1 MKYKDN
7 NFSKFQDRQRDGIES
22 SFTSKSDRQVLRSGR
37 DRKVRREQEHRLS
50 LFYSKYLSKKVEK
63 EWWACLNFD
72 DKQRVE
78 TSYCNQEQM
87 MEEKDRMNMW
97 SNFEFFDTWKEWFEH
112 IADEYKPDRIK
123 YRESKLKKLGI

>member
-22 SFTSKSDRQVLRSGR
+22 HYSVKSDRQ
-37 DRKVRREQEHRLS
+37 VRREQEHRLS
-50 LFYSKYLSKKVEK
+50 LFYSKYLTKKVEK
-63 EWWACLNFD
+63 EWWLCLSFD

-78 TSYCNQEQM
+78 TSYYNQEQM

-112 IADEYKPDRIK
+112 IADEYKPDRVK
-123 YRESKLKKLGI
+123 YREYKLKKLGI

>member
-22 SFTSKSDRQVLRSGR
+22 HFSSKSDRQ
-37 DRKVRREQEHRLS
+37 VRREQEHRLS

-63 EWWACLNFD
+63 DWWLCLNFD

-78 TSYCNQEQM
+78 TSYYNQEQM
-87 MEEKDRMNMW
+87 LEDDDRLNMW

-112 IADEYKPDRIK
+112 IADEYKPDRVK

>member
-7 NFSKFQDRQRDGIES
+7 NFSKFQDRQRDGEVGYYS
-22 SFTSKSDRQVLRSGR
+22 NKSDRQ
-37 DRKVRREQEHRLS
+37 VRREQEHRLS

-63 EWWACLNFD
+63 DWWLCLSFD

-78 TSYCNQEQM
+78 TSYYNQEQM

>member
-22 SFTSKSDRQVLRSGR
+22 NFSSKSDRQ
-37 DRKVRREQEHRLS
+37 VRREQEHRLF
-50 LFYSKYLSKKVEK
+50 LFYSKHLSKKVEK
-63 EWWACLNFD
+63 EWWLCLNFE
-72 DKQRVE
+72 DKQRLE
-78 TSYCNQEQM
+78 RSYYNQEQM

-97 SNFEFFDTWKEWFEH
+97 SNFEFFDSFQEWFEH

>member
-22 SFTSKSDRQVLRSGR
+22 HFSSKSDRQ
-37 DRKVRREQEHRLS
+37 VRREQEHRLS

-63 EWWACLNFD
+63 DWWLCLSFD
-72 DKQRVE
+72 DKQRLE
-78 TSYCNQEQM
+78 TSYYNQEQM
-87 MEEKDRMNMW
+87 MEEKDRMSMW

>member
-22 SFTSKSDRQVLRSGR
+22 SFTSKSDRQV
-37 DRKVRREQEHRLS
+37 RREQEHRLS
-50 LFYSKYLSKKVEK
+50 LFYSKYLTKKVEK
-63 EWWACLNFD
+63 EWWLCLSFD

-78 TSYCNQEQM
+78 TSYYNQEQM

-112 IADEYKPDRIK
+112 IADEYKPDRVK
-123 YRESKLKKLGI
+123 YREYKLKKLGI

>member
-22 SFTSKSDRQVLRSGR
+22 QYSVKSDRQ
-37 DRKVRREQEHRLS
+37 VRREQEHRLS

-63 EWWACLNFD
+63 DWWLCLSFD
-72 DKQRVE
+72 DKQRLE
-78 TSYCNQEQM
+78 TSYYNQEQM
-87 MEEKDRMNMW
+87 LEDDDRMNMW

-112 IADEYKPDRIK
+112 IVDEYKPDRVK

>member
-7 NFSKFQDRQRDGIES
+7 NFSKFQDRQRDGEVGYYS
-22 SFTSKSDRQVLRSGR
+22 NKSDRQ
-37 DRKVRREQEHRLS
+37 VRREQEHRLS

-63 EWWACLNFD
+63 DWWLCLSFD

-78 TSYCNQEQM
+78 TSYYNQEQM
-87 MEEKDRMNMW
+87 LEDDDRMNMW

-112 IADEYKPDRIK
+112 IVDEYKPDRIK

>member
-22 SFTSKSDRQVLRSGR
+22 QYSVKSDRQ
-37 DRKVRREQEHRLS
+37 VRREQEHRLS

-63 EWWACLNFD
+63 DWWLCLNFD

-78 TSYCNQEQM
+78 TSYYNQEQM
-87 MEEKDRMNMW
+87 LQEENCMNMW

>member
-22 SFTSKSDRQVLRSGR
+22 SFTSKSDRQV
-37 DRKVRREQEHRLS
+37 RREQEHRLS
-50 LFYSKYLSKKVEK
+50 LFYSKYLTKKVEK
-63 EWWACLNFD
+63 EWWLCLSFD

-78 TSYCNQEQM
+78 TSYYNQEQM
-87 MEEKDRMNMW
+87 LEDDDRMNMW

-112 IADEYKPDRIK
+112 IADEYKPDSVK
-123 YRESKLKKLGI
+123 YREYKLKKLGI

>member
-22 SFTSKSDRQVLRSGR
+22 HYSVKSDRQ
-37 DRKVRREQEHRLS
+37 VRREQEHRLS

-63 EWWACLNFD
+63 DWWLCLNFD
-72 DKQRVE
+72 DKQRLE
-78 TSYCNQEQM
+78 TSYYNQEQM
-87 MEEKDRMNMW
+87 LEDDDRMNMW

>member
-7 NFSKFQDRQRDGIES
+7 NFSKFQDRQRDGEVGYYS
-22 SFTSKSDRQVLRSGR
+22 NKSDRQ
-37 DRKVRREQEHRLS
+37 VRREQEHRLS

-63 EWWACLNFD
+63 EWWSCLSFD

-78 TSYCNQEQM
+78 TSYYNQEQM
-87 MEEKDRMNMW
+87 LEDDDRMNMW

-112 IADEYKPDRIK
+112 IVDEYKPDRIK

>member
-7 NFSKFQDRQRDGIES
+7 NFLKFQDRQRDGIES
-22 SFTSKSDRQVLRSGR
+22 HYSSKSDRQ
-37 DRKVRREQEHRLS
+37 VRREQEHRLS
-50 LFYSKYLSKKVEK
+50 LFYSKHLSKKVEK
-63 EWWACLNFD
+63 EWWMCLSFD
-72 DKQRVE
+72 DKQRLE
-78 TSYCNQEQM
+78 TSYYNQEQM
-87 MEEKDRMNMW
+87 LEDDDRLNMW

>member
-22 SFTSKSDRQVLRSGR
+22 HFSSKSDRQ
-37 DRKVRREQEHRLS
+37 VRREQEHRLS

-63 EWWACLNFD
+63 DWWLCLIFD
-72 DKQRVE
+72 DKQRLE
-78 TSYCNQEQM
+78 TSYYNQEQM

-97 SNFEFFDTWKEWFEH
+97 SNFEWFDTWKEWFEH

>member
-22 SFTSKSDRQVLRSGR
+22 HYSSKSDRQ
-37 DRKVRREQEHRLS
+37 VRREQEHRLS
-50 LFYSKYLSKKVEK
+50 LFYSKYLLNKVEK
-63 EWWACLNFD
+63 EWWSCLSFD
-72 DKQRVE
+72 DKQRLE
-78 TSYCNQEQM
+78 TSYYNQEEM
-87 MEEKDRMNMW
+87 LEDDDRMNMW

-112 IADEYKPDRIK
+112 IADEYKPDRVK

>member
-7 NFSKFQDRQRDGIES
+7 NFSKFQDRQRDGFDNH
-22 SFTSKSDRQVLRSGR
+22 FTSKSDRRE
-37 DRKVRREQEHRLS
+37 RREGEHRLS
-50 LFYSKYLSKKVEK
+50 LFYYKNLSKKIEK
-63 EWWACLNFD
+63 DWWINLSFGD
-72 DKQRVE
+72 RQQVE
-78 TSYCNQEQM
+78 TSYYNQEQM
-87 MEEKDRMNMW
+87 LEDDDRMNMW

>member
-22 SFTSKSDRQVLRSGR
+22 HYSSKSDRQ
-37 DRKVRREQEHRLS
+37 VRREQEHRLS

-63 EWWACLNFD
+63 DWWLCLNFD
-72 DKQRVE
+72 DKQRIE
-78 TSYCNQEQM
+78 TSYYNQEQM
-87 MEEKDRMNMW
+87 LEDDDRMNMW

-112 IADEYKPDRIK
+112 IADEYKPDRVK

>member
-7 NFSKFQDRQRDGIES
+7 NFSKFQDRQRDGEVGYYS
-22 SFTSKSDRQVLRSGR
+22 SSKSDRQ
-37 DRKVRREQEHRLS
+37 VRREQEHRLS

-63 EWWACLNFD
+63 DWWLCLSFV
-72 DKQRVE
+72 DKQRLE
-78 TSYCNQEQM
+78 TSYYNQEQM
-87 MEEKDRMNMW
+87 MEEKDRMSMW

>member
-22 SFTSKSDRQVLRSGR
+22 HYSSKSDRQ
-37 DRKVRREQEHRLS
+37 VRREQEHRLS

-63 EWWACLNFD
+63 DWWLCLNFD
-72 DKQRVE
+72 DKQRIE
-78 TSYCNQEQM
+78 TSYYNQEQM

>member
-22 SFTSKSDRQVLRSGR
+22 YYSVKSDRQ
-37 DRKVRREQEHRLS
+37 VRREQEHRLS

-63 EWWACLNFD
+63 DWWLCLNFD
-72 DKQRVE
+72 DKQRIE
-78 TSYCNQEQM
+78 TSYYNQEQM
-87 MEEKDRMNMW
+87 LEDDDRMNMW

>member
-22 SFTSKSDRQVLRSGR
+22 HYSSKSDRQ
-37 DRKVRREQEHRLS
+37 VRREQEHRLS
-50 LFYSKYLSKKVEK
+50 LFYSKYLLNKVEK
-63 EWWACLNFD
+63 EWWSCLSFD
-72 DKQRVE
+72 DKQRIE
-78 TSYCNQEQM
+78 TSYYNQEQM
-87 MEEKDRMNMW
+87 MKEKDRMDMW